1 MAISFVN
8 KSTFASGTAALTV
21 AAVASVAADDL
32 ILLFV
37 ESANENIAT
46 PTGFT
51 QVTNSPV
58 STGTAA
64 AIGGVRLAVFYR
76 WATGADTTTSVADSG
91 NHTTAIKMAFRGVHT
106 TTPFDATPVSGIK
119 ATASTTAT
127 FPGITTATANAWIVH
142 ASALDLDAASTA
154 TTGTPTNAN
163 LTGLTERHDQ
173 TISGGVGGGLV
184 VITGEKATAGA
195 TGNTTATVTSTIQVY
210 LTMALRE
217 APVLIDYEIDAQP
230 GSLGA
235 TGQAADVL
243 ADRALNA
250 QPGGLVVTGQD
261 ATLTVASALQNYEL
275 DAQPGALSLGGQP
288 ATVARMALLK
298 ADAGAAVLVG
308 QAAGTVATRAVSAA
322 PGALVLTGQAA
333 TTQAARTLNADSGAL
348 ALTGQLAATTA
359 TRTLAGSPGA
369 MALTGLDALLVLD
382 ALDPEIDASPGAVT
396 LTGQTAATLVTRQ
409 MSGEAAMLVL
419 AGQAA
424 TLQVARSLNAAA
436 GGLVLTGMD
445 AELTVRTSNAVLV
458 AEPGVLA
465 LGGAEATLQ
474 TDRTLVAE
482 PGVLGLSPWAL
493 PAYVEP
499 GYAGGLEAALLRGRI
514 MVAEPGV
521 IGLTGMEA
529 DLQAVT
535 AYPDPRF
542 VQAGVMY
549 GPGGAYAGTLVVSDG
564 GSYLRRR

>member
-76 WATGADTTTSVADSG
+76 FATGADTTTSVADSG

-210 LTMALRE
+210 LTMALKP
-217 APVLIDYEIDAQP
+217 APVLVNYEMDAQP
-230 GSLGA
+230 GATST
-235 TGQAADVL
+235 TGQAATVL
-243 ADRALNA
+243 ADRVVSALA
-250 QPGGLVVTGQD
+250 GGLTVAGQD
-261 ATLTVASALQNYEL
+261 ATMTVAAALQNYEL

-288 ATVARMALLK
+288 ATVARIALLK
-298 ADAGAAVLVG
+298 ADAGAVALVG
-308 QAAGTVATRAVSAA
+308 QAAGTAATRAMNAA
-322 PGALVLTGQAA
+322 AGALLLNGQAA
-333 TTQAARTLNADSGAL
+333 TTQATRTLNAAEGTLAL
-348 ALTGQLAATTA
+348 AGNPATTTA
-359 TRTLAGSPGA
+359 TRTLAGNAGA
-369 MALTGLDALLVLD
+369 LALTGLDALLVLD

-409 MSGEAAMLVL
+409 MSGEAAALVL

-436 GGLVLTGMD
+436 GGLVLAGMD

-458 AEPGVLA
+458 AEPGALT

-482 PGVLGLSPWAL
+482 PGVLGLSLWAQ
-493 PAYVEP
+493 PAYIAP
-499 GYAGGLEAALLRGRI
+499 GYASGLDAALLRGRI
-514 MVAEPGV
+514 VVAEPGL
-521 IGLTGMEA
+521 IRLTGRAAE
-529 DLQAVT
+529 LQAAT
-535 AYPDPRF
+535 SYPDPRF
-542 VQAGVMY
+542 VQAGVIY
-549 GPGGAYAGTLVVSDG
+549 GPGGAYVGTLVASDG